1 MDYEKSLEDLEKTLL
16 DLREENKEVPIIVE
30 GNKDIEALRK
40 LDIIGEIISFNQGLS
55 IPDFCD
61 MIAKKYTHI
70 ILLTDWDRKGGY
82 LCSTIKKNLESR
94 VLCNTKYRE
103 IFATKTMIRTIEGL
117 PSWIETIKK
126 KLRISWNVILSIMLY

>member
-1 MDYEKSLEDLEKTLL
+1 MDYEKSLEDLEKALF
-16 DLREENKEVPIIVE
+16 DLREENKTAPIIVE

-40 LDIIGEIISFNQGLS
+40 LNITGEIIRFNVGLS

-61 MIAKKYTHI
+61 MISQKYKNI

-94 VLCNTKYRE
+94 VGCNTRYRE
-103 IFATKTMIRTIEGL
+103 IFAKRSMIRTLEGL
-117 PSWIETIKK
+117 PSWIETLQKK
-126 KLRISWNVILSIMLY
+126 IR

>member
-1 MDYEKSLEDLEKTLL
+1 MDYEKSLEDLEKALSE
-16 DLREENKEVPIIVE
+16 LREENKTVPIIVE

-40 LDIIGEIISFNQGLS
+40 LGISGEIISFNRGLS

-61 MIAKKYTHI
+61 MISQKYKHI

-94 VLCNTKYRE
+94 VECNTKYRE
-103 IFATKTMIRTIEGL
+103 IFATKSMIRTIEGL
-117 PSWIETIKK
+117 PSWIETLRKK
-126 KLRISWNVILSIMLY
+126 IRLG

>member
-1 MDYEKSLEDLEKTLL
+1 MDYEKSLEDLEEALFG
-16 DLREENKEVPIIVE
+16 LREENKTVPIIVE

-40 LDIIGEIISFNQGLS
+40 LDITGEIIRFNVGLS

-61 MIAKKYTHI
+61 MISQKYKNI

-94 VLCNTKYRE
+94 VGCNTRYRE
-103 IFATKTMIRTIEGL
+103 IFAKRSMIRTLEGL
-117 PSWIETIKK
+117 PSWLETLRKK
-126 KLRISWNVILSIMLY
+126 IR